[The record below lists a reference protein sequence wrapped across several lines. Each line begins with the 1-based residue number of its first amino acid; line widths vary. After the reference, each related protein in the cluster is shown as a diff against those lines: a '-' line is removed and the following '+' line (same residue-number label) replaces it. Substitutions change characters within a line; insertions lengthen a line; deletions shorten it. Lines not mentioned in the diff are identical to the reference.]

1 MSEMSWWNIL
11 TTIGTSII
19 AGPLAI
25 VGLSA
30 ALAASAVIFINLLN
44 RRTAQEQAEIL
55 SNTVREKIQKGEGR
69 RKTIG
74 LRKMITRDKNG
85 RTFIGVI
92 HGNDVTTSEVQYN
105 TVDPE
110 FDKMLNRNRGQVLS
124 LENG

>member
-1 MSEMSWWNIL
+1 MSWWNIL

-30 ALAASAVIFINLLN
+30 ALAASAVIVINLLN

-55 SNTVREKIQKGEGR
+55 SNTVREKLQKGEGR
-69 RKTIG
+69 RKTVG

-85 RTFIGVI
+85 RTFIGVV
-92 HGNDVTTSEVQYN
+92 HGNEVTTSEVRYN

-110 FDKMLNRNRGQVLS
+110 FDNMLNRNRGQVLS
-124 LENG
+124 LENI

>member
-1 MSEMSWWNIL
+1 MSWWSIL

-124 LENG
+124 LEN

>member
-30 ALAASAVIFINLLN
+30 ALAASAVIVINLLN

-69 RKTIG
+69 RKTVG

-85 RTFIGVI
+85 RTFIGVV
-92 HGNDVTTSEVQYN
+92 HGNEVTTSEVRYN
-105 TVDPE
+105 AVDPE
-110 FDKMLNRNRGQVLS
+110 FDNMLNRNRGQVLS
-124 LENG
+124 LEN

>member
-1 MSEMSWWNIL
+1 MSWWNIL

>member
-55 SNTVREKIQKGEGR
+55 SNTVREKLQKGGGR

-110 FDKMLNRNRGQVLS
+110 FDNMLNRNRGQVLS
-124 LENG
+124 LEN

>member
-1 MSEMSWWNIL
+1 MSWWNIL

-74 LRKMITRDKNG
+74 LHKMITRDKNG

>member
-1 MSEMSWWNIL
+1 MSWWNIL

-92 HGNDVTTSEVQYN
+92 HGNEVTTSEVQYN

-124 LENG
+124 LEN

>member
-1 MSEMSWWNIL
+1 MSWWNIL
-11 TTIGTSII
+11 TTIGASII

-30 ALAASAVIFINLLN
+30 ALAASAVIVINLLN

-55 SNTVREKIQKGEGR
+55 SNTVREKLQKGEGR
-69 RKTIG
+69 RKTVG

-85 RTFIGVI
+85 RTFIGVV
-92 HGNDVTTSEVQYN
+92 HGNEVTTSEVRYN

-110 FDKMLNRNRGQVLS
+110 FDNMLNRNRGQVLS
-124 LENG
+124 LENI

>member
-1 MSEMSWWNIL
+1 MSWWNIL

-55 SNTVREKIQKGEGR
+55 SNTVREKLQKGGGR

-74 LRKMITRDKNG
+74 FRKMITRDKNG

-110 FDKMLNRNRGQVLS
+110 FDNMLNRNRGQVLS
-124 LENG
+124 LEN

>member
-1 MSEMSWWNIL
+1 MSWWNIL

-124 LENG
+124 LEN

>member
-1 MSEMSWWNIL
+1 MSWWNIL

-69 RKTIG
+69 RKTVG

-124 LENG
+124 LEN

>member
-1 MSEMSWWNIL
+1 MSWWNIL

-30 ALAASAVIFINLLN
+30 ALAASAVIVINLLN

-69 RKTIG
+69 RKTVG

-85 RTFIGVI
+85 RTFIGVV
-92 HGNDVTTSEVQYN
+92 HGNEVTTSEVRYN
-105 TVDPE
+105 AVDPE
-110 FDKMLNRNRGQVLS
+110 FDNMLNRNRGQVLS
-124 LENG
+124 LEN

>member
-1 MSEMSWWNIL
+1 MSWWNIL

-30 ALAASAVIFINLLN
+30 ALAASAVIVINLLN

-55 SNTVREKIQKGEGR
+55 SNTVREKLQKGEGR
-69 RKTIG
+69 RKTVG

-124 LENG
+124 LEN

>member
-1 MSEMSWWNIL
+1 MSWWNIL

-55 SNTVREKIQKGEGR
+55 SNTVREKIQKGEGG

-124 LENG
+124 LEN

>member
-1 MSEMSWWNIL
+1 MSWWNIL

-55 SNTVREKIQKGEGR
+55 SNTVREKLQKGGGR

-110 FDKMLNRNRGQVLS
+110 FDNMLNRNRGQVLS
-124 LENG
+124 LEN

>member
-1 MSEMSWWNIL
+1 MSWWNIL

-69 RKTIG
+69 RKTVG

-85 RTFIGVI
+85 RTFIGVV
-92 HGNDVTTSEVQYN
+92 HGNEVTTSEVRYN
-105 TVDPE
+105 AVDPE
-110 FDKMLNRNRGQVLS
+110 FDNMLNRNRGQVLS
-124 LENG
+124 LEN

>member
-124 LENG
+124 LEN

>member
-1 MSEMSWWNIL
+1 MSWWNIL

-55 SNTVREKIQKGEGR
+55 SNTVREKLQKGGGR

-105 TVDPE
+105 SVIPE
-110 FDKMLNRNRGQVLS
+110 YDNILNRYR
-124 LENG
+124 

>member
-1 MSEMSWWNIL
+1 MSWWSIL

-55 SNTVREKIQKGEGR
+55 SNTVREKLQKGGGR

-110 FDKMLNRNRGQVLS
+110 FDNMLNRNRGQVLS
-124 LENG
+124 LEN

>member
-1 MSEMSWWNIL
+1 MSWWNIL

-110 FDKMLNRNRGQVLS
+110 FDNMLNRNRGQVLS

>member
-1 MSEMSWWNIL
+1 MSWWNIL
-11 TTIGTSII
+11 TMIGTSII

-69 RKTIG
+69 RKTVG

-85 RTFIGVI
+85 RTFIGVV
-92 HGNDVTTSEVQYN
+92 HGNEVTTSEVRYN
-105 TVDPE
+105 AVDPE
-110 FDKMLNRNRGQVLS
+110 FDNMLNRNRGQVLS
-124 LENG
+124 LEN

>member
-1 MSEMSWWNIL
+1 MSWWNIL

-55 SNTVREKIQKGEGR
+55 SNTVREKLQKGGGR

>member
-1 MSEMSWWNIL
+1 MSEMSWWSIL

-55 SNTVREKIQKGEGR
+55 SNTVREKLQKGGGR

-110 FDKMLNRNRGQVLS
+110 FDNMLNRNRGQVLS
-124 LENG
+124 LEN